1 MINSRRS
8 QTMVT
13 ILLNSGEVLLP
24 EDILDKVQHPQ
35 GKGGGGGESREGR

>member
-35 GKGGGGGESREGR
+35 GKGGGGESREGR